1 MKNQLVDMVMLQLV
15 DMMRRSQP
23 VGMMMLQLV
32 MRLLLAHM
40 RMPHLLPL
48 LKTLNQNQIR
58 SGEYH
63 VSHVYSYVDYKC
75 RVILFSSS
83 CSYVYA

>member
-23 VGMMMLQLV
+23 VGMMMLQLM

-40 RMPHLLPL
+40 RMPHHLPLLILL

-58 SGEYH
+58 SGEH
-63 VSHVYSYVDYKC
+63 HIAIT
-75 RVILFSSS
+75 RVAIAT
-83 CSYVYA
+83 YI